1 MLSTLS
7 IYGSHDASVTFV
19 DKNDEIKVL
28 EYERFVNQRYGAFTQ
43 RLDHR
48 NGLRSNDEKRNLF
61 FPCLNKQEKAN

>member
-19 DKNDEIKVL
+19 EKNDEIKVL

-43 RLDHR
+43 RMDHR
-48 NGLRSNDEKRNLF
+48 NGLGSNDE
-61 FPCLNKQEKAN
+61 